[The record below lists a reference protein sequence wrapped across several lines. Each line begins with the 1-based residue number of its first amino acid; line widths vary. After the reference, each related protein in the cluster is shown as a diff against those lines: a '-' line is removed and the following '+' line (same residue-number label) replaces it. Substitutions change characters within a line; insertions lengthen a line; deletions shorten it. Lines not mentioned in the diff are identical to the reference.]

1 MSRFAGQLN
10 PIINSDVLMRTSEYW
25 GKQIEDKCS
34 WNYSLSLY
42 FPSALDLDIKKCK
55 QPSSSIFRKVLW
67 ALHTVNSVLNNDI
80 TSILTKQSKF
90 SFVCLAVFAI
100 EIWEQTKK
108 SDTFE
113 NFCCGR

>member
-1 MSRFAGQLN
+1 MSRIAGQLN
-10 PIINSDVLMRTSEYW
+10 PIINSDILMRTSEYW

-67 ALHTVNSVLNNDI
+67 AMHTVNSVLNNDI

-90 SFVCLAVFAI
+90 SFVCLGVFARDLG
-100 EIWEQTKK
+100 TDKK